1 MPEPCRNGKKTKSKI
16 SREEHSTSPLQS
28 SSDTSVLPEK
38 PYAIKAGERANI
50 RTRVEDILSVSI
62 SDLVDR
68 ATLTQSEHVGT
79 TRSETKKVLEPDLEV
94 ESTSNGLNGGLNVK
108 TGKLEEIEE
117 TKMDDLQK
125 MLVQMEIAAA
135 GALSSRKD

>member
-1 MPEPCRNGKKTKSKI
+1 M
-16 SREEHSTSPLQS
+16 
-28 SSDTSVLPEK
+28 
-38 PYAIKAGERANI
+38 
-50 RTRVEDILSVSI
+50 
-62 SDLVDR
+62 VDR

-79 TRSETKKVLEPDLEV
+79 TRSETKKAREPDLEV
-94 ESTSNGLNGGLNVK
+94 ESSDNGLNGGLNVK

-125 MLVQMEIAAA
+125 MLVQMEKAAA